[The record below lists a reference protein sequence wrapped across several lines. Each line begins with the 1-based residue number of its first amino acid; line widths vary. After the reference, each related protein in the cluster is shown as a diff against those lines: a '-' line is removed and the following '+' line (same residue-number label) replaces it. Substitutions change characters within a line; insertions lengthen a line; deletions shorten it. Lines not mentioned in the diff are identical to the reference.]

1 MREVIIDTETTGLE
15 VNDGHRIIEIAAIEI
30 NNLSLTGKNFHA
42 YINPE
47 REIEESAFKI
57 HGLSNEFLSDKPK
70 FSDISEKFLD
80 FIQDSSLVIHNAKFD
95 LSFINNELD
104 LCNKSKIKKNE
115 IIDTLEIAKKQN
127 PGAHASLDALC
138 KRYNISIEHR
148 KKHGALKDVYL
159 LAEVYIELQG
169 GKQQDLDIFMNNGN
183 ENKVQIQFN
192 KNKKI
197 SEKLEGRSF
206 LPTKDELE
214 KHNQFIKNIKN
225 SIWKKILK

>member
-1 MREVIIDTETTGLE
+1 MREVIVDTETTGLE
-15 VNDGHRIIEIAAIEI
+15 VNEGHRIIEIAAIEI
-30 NNLSLTGKNFHA
+30 NNLSLTGKNFHS

-47 REIEESAFKI
+47 REIEEEAFKI

-115 IIDTLEIAKKQN
+115 IIDTLEVAKKQN

-138 KRYNISIEHR
+138 KRYNINIEHR

-169 GKQQDLDIFMNNGN
+169 GKQQDLNIFMNNEN
-183 ENKVQIQFN
+183 ENKVQTQFN
-192 KNKKI
+192 KNKNI
-197 SEKLEGRSF
+197 SEKLKGRNF
-206 LPTKDELE
+206 PPTQDELD
-214 KHNQFIKNIKN
+214 KHNQFIKNIEN